1 MNFGEMIEIVL
12 NKMVVPEYDHIDRV
26 VYKVYGI
33 ISEERFY
40 EIIYVIKEGKYESVS
55 DVMKLEIILKTQ
67 NIVPMVGLQAHED
80 YCVYFSNG
88 KKKHFHWER

>member
-33 ISEERFY
+33 IKIGR
-40 EIIYVIKEGKYESVS
+40 
-55 DVMKLEIILKTQ
+55 
-67 NIVPMVGLQAHED
+67 AH
-80 YCVYFSNG
+80 V
-88 KKKHFHWER
+88 

>member
-1 MNFGEMIEIVL
+1 MNFGEMIVIVL

-26 VYKVYGI
+26 MFKQFGLVGTK
-33 ISEERFY
+33 RFY
-40 EIIYVIKEGKYESVS
+40 EIIYVVKDGSYGTV
-55 DVMKLEIILKTQ
+55 DFNMMTEIIIKTERL
-67 NIVPMVGLQAHED
+67 VPMVGLNKHED